1 MDAVPPSP
9 ATGRSPSALKNVLIA
24 AIAMGLAS
32 APVSLPLQAWATTPP
47 PAPSA
52 REHQYL
58 SSSPPDLTVP
68 EEAASPQL
76 VKPQRVPGLAGAFV
90 IDADASA
97 ATSTGGGRGEPSIA
111 INPANPDEI
120 AITRFNFQFW
130 QNGNADLLY
139 SDDGGN
145 TWTEEHTIPTPG
157 LTDAPNGPYDQTID
171 YGRDGRLYG
180 SFLACSAPVAGPPAI
195 PECNTKRVVTGSTA
209 DPTNAASWT
218 WNGNPAQ
225 ATSGTRTNVD
235 QPWVLVNRDTTTP
248 TQDNVYAAYQ
258 DFGGAPDARVGVSYG
273 ANPVNITADNIAGT
287 MSPLTTNGGLRL
299 ANDPRNGAMY
309 ALYQQSMGT
318 LQPNSVLRNQPV
330 NVTYRLNR
338 SDDGGANWRLNGNN
352 DGIVVAT
359 ENSDQGLG
367 YKFGGVNAL
376 LGGVNHA
383 AVDPGNGDVY
393 VVYGADVSGNN
404 QLRIRR
410 LTDNGSGGLNVGAAV
425 NVSTSTNAALPSV
438 AVLNDG
444 TIGVLY
450 DTFDGNNTA
459 GFPTFSA
466 HLARSTDHGATFTD
480 TVLQTFASPE
490 QDQTGCNTAPSP
502 PAPNPPNL
510 DCARQRV
517 LGDYQQLKAAGN
529 TFYGTFSG
537 NTSGANPSATP
548 PIHAMFFTAPQKS
561 QTSLASSAN
570 PSVYGQPVTFTATV
584 DPVPDGGTVSFEVD
598 GSALGGPVPV
608 NTTTGEATS
617 TAISTLSPGTHTV
630 NAAYSGNDNFKPSTA
645 PTLTQTVNKAPVETT
660 LSSSANPA
668 GFGSPVTFTDTVCP
682 SGASTASTA
691 PPTGTVTVK
700 DGTTVLGTPTLAPGG
715 GPNCSQVQVTASN
728 LLPGPHT
735 ITADYGGDDNYLAA
749 GTETLTQAVA
759 CSRTITGQVTG
770 SVFATRE
777 STCIIDATVRG
788 SVHGVASGALF
799 IGNSTIKGSV
809 QSSDGTL
816 FSVCGSTVGSVQVN
830 RATGFVVI
838 GDPGDDH
845 CPGNHITGSVQLT
858 HSHSGAELV
867 ANDIGGSVQ
876 VNGTTGTGPF
886 PADDRAAI
894 VGNTIHGSLSCA
906 GNVPPPTNRG
916 TPNTVTGSRTGQCTA
931 L

>member
-1 MDAVPPSP
+1 M
-9 ATGRSPSALKNVLIA
+9 
-24 AIAMGLAS
+24 
-32 APVSLPLQAWATTPP
+32 SLPVQARAATQP

-52 REHQYL
+52 YEQQYL

-68 EEAASPQL
+68 AGIARPRSVRPRQLPGAAE
-76 VKPQRVPGLAGAFV
+76 AFV

-97 ATSTGGGRGEPSIA
+97 STSTGGGRGEPSIA

-139 SDDGGN
+139 SDDGGAH
-145 TWTEEHTIPTPG
+145 WTENHTIPTPG

-180 SFLACSAPVAGPPAI
+180 SFLACNAPTAGPPAV
-195 PECNTKRVVTGSTA
+195 PECNTTRVVTGSTT
-209 DPTNAASWT
+209 DPTNAASWS

-225 ATSGTRTNVD
+225 VTSGTRTGVD
-235 QPWVLVNRDTTTP
+235 QPWVLVNRDTTTAA
-248 TQDNVYAAYQ
+248 QDNVYAAYQ
-258 DFGGAPDARVGVSYG
+258 DLAGTPDARVGVSYG
-273 ANPVNITADNIAGT
+273 ANPVNITADNVAGT

-299 ANDPRNGAMY
+299 AKDPRNGTMY
-309 ALYQQSMGT
+309 ALYQQSTGT
-318 LQPNSVLRNQPV
+318 FQPNSVLRNQPV
-330 NVTYRLNR
+330 RVTYRLNR
-338 SDDGGANWRLNGNN
+338 SDDGGAHWRLNNDN

-359 ENSDQGLG
+359 EDSDQGLG

-376 LGGVNHA
+376 LGGVDHA

-425 NVSTSTNAALPSV
+425 NVSGATNAALPSV
-438 AVLNDG
+438 AVLSDG

-459 GFPTFSA
+459 GFPTFTA
-466 HLARSTDHGATFTD
+466 HLARSKDQGATFTD

-490 QDQTGCNTAPSP
+490 QDRTGCNATTQP
-502 PAPNPPNL
+502 PNPNPPDL

-517 LGDYQQLKAAGN
+517 LGDYQQLKAVGH
-529 TFYGTFSG
+529 TFYGTFIG
-537 NTSGANPSATP
+537 NTNGANPTTTP
-548 PIHAMFFTAPQKS
+548 PMHAMFFTVPQKS

-584 DPVPDGGTVSFEVD
+584 APVPDGGTVSFETD

-617 TAISTLSPGTHTV
+617 AAISTLSPGTHTV
-630 NAAYSGNDNFKPSTA
+630 NAAYSGNDNFRPSAA
-645 PTLTQTVNKAPVETT
+645 PPLIQTVSKAPVATT
-660 LSSSANPA
+660 LSSSANPS
-668 GFGSPVTFTDTVCP
+668 GFGTPVTFTDTVCP
-682 SGASTASTA
+682 SGASTDPAA

-700 DGTTVLGTPTLAPGG
+700 DGTTVLGTPTLTPGG
-715 GPNCSQVQVTASN
+715 GPHCSQVQVTTSN

-735 ITADYGGDDNYLAA
+735 ITADYGGDADYLAA
-749 GTETLTQAVA
+749 GTETLAQTVS
-759 CSRTITGQVTG
+759 CTRTITGQVNNAVIATG
-770 SVFATRE
+770 D

-788 SVHGVASGALF
+788 AVVGGANAALF
-799 IGNSTIKGSV
+799 ISNSTIGGGV
-809 QSSDGTL
+809 QSSGGTL
-816 FSVCGSTVGSVQVN
+816 FGMCGSTVVGSVQVS
-830 RATGFVVI
+830 RASGFVVI

-845 CPGNHITGSVQLT
+845 CPGNHLRGVQLT
-858 HSHSGAELV
+858 DNHSGAELV
-867 ANDIGGSVQ
+867 GNDIGGSVQ

-886 PADDRAAI
+886 PVDDRAAI
-894 VGNTIHGSLSCA
+894 VGNTVQGSLSCV
-906 GNVPPPTNRG
+906 GNTPPPTNRG
-916 TPNTVTGSRTGQCTA
+916 TPNTVLGSRAGQCSA